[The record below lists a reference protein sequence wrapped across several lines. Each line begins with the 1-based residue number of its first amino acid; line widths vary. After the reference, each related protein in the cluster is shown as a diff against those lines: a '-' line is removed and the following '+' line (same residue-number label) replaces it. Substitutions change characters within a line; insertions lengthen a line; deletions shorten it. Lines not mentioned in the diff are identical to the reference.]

1 MAGHSKWSNIKHRK
15 GAQDKKRGKIFTKL
29 IREITISAR
38 IGGGNPES
46 NPRLRKAITNSR
58 SKNMSQNKINRAV
71 KKGTGELEG
80 IIYHEAAY
88 EGFGPFGI
96 SVIIN
101 VITDNKNRTVADIRH
116 LLSSFDGNLGNVGS
130 VSWNFQKIAYVIIS
144 SKNKSKSK
152 IFELAINSGAVDFYE
167 ENDLCKIIVKPRAL
181 NETMNIFKGNGYDVL
196 SYDLDM
202 VPKTFKKLQNKQ
214 AELAIK
220 FLDKLDDN
228 DDVNKIYTN
237 FISPEL

>member
-29 IREITISAR
+29 IKEITISSR
-38 IGGGNPES
+38 IGGGDPES
-46 NPRLRKAITNSR
+46 NPRLRKAITNSK
-58 SKNMSQNKINRAV
+58 SNNMSQDKIDRAV
-71 KKGTGELEG
+71 RKGTGELEG
-80 IIYHEAAY
+80 TIYHEAVY

-96 SVIIN
+96 SVIIK

-130 VSWNFQKIAYVIIS
+130 VSWNFEKIAHIIIS
-144 SKNKSKSK
+144 NNNKNREK
-152 IFELAINSGAVDFYE
+152 IFELAIDSGAIDLYE
-167 ENDLCKIIVKPRAL
+167 ENDLCKIIVKPGKL
-181 NETMNIFKGNGYDVL
+181 NKTKNILKDNGYDVL
-196 SYDLDM
+196 SYQVDM
-202 VPKTFKKLQNKQ
+202 IPKTYKKLQSKQ

-220 FLDKLDDN
+220 FLDKLDEN

-237 FISPEL
+237 FISSEQ